1 MTFSYKIHNF
11 QEKAFDF
18 ILYLSY
24 FLYFLFS
31 IGFANNAPEYL
42 IPLEYYT
49 KVYIGLFLLLRFNP
63 FRTVKFTELD
73 KKIAFSAGVF
83 IISVTILNKTLLNY
97 ITEVR
102 SALQSIKIF

>member
-1 MTFSYKIHNF
+1 MSFLYYIHSF
-11 QEKAFDF
+11 QEKAFNF
-18 ILYLSY
+18 VLYLSY
-24 FLYFLFS
+24 FLYFLFA

-42 IPLEYYT
+42 APLEYYT

-63 FRTVKFTELD
+63 FRTVKFTKLD

-102 SALQSIKIF
+102 SVLQNIKIF